1 MNLAY
6 VTGAE
11 TVQYGELKPAL
22 VTGKGPTSYV
32 QITATGGGD
41 VVANPAAGDYVA
53 YLDSCTTQS
62 GNFVAQAIPT
72 TAGQIRAGAPSPS
85 ASGWRIAWYNASGLT
100 QVAAGTNL
108 SAEIIQTLAIVTQ
121 L

>member
-1 MNLAY
+1 MNLTY

-11 TVQYGELKPAL
+11 TVQYGELKPTL
-22 VTGKGPTSYV
+22 LTGKGPTSYS
-32 QITATGGGD
+32 QTTGD
-41 VVANPAAGDYVA
+41 LCSNPAAGDYIA
-53 YLDSCTTQS
+53 WLDGVTTQS
-62 GNFVAQAIPT
+62 GNYELLAVPT
-72 TAGQIRAGAPSPS
+72 TAGQIRAGALSPS
-85 ASGWRIAWYNASGLT
+85 ASGWKFFWYNASGLT